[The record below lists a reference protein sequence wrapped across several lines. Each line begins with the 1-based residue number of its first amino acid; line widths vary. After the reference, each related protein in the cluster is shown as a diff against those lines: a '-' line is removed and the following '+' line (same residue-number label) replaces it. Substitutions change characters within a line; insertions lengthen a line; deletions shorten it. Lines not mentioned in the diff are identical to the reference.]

1 MCLAKLTKVTIRSN
15 TSTSLSPPWSGGR
28 VFQLKAGFR
37 KQSARCVQILT
48 INLDVEGAL
57 LILKQPKASVA
68 YFNQRSLSRHVK
80 ED

>member
-1 MCLAKLTKVTIRSN
+1 MCLAKLNKVTIRST
-15 TSTSLSPPWSGGR
+15 TSASFSPPGSGGR
-28 VFQLKAGFR
+28 VLQLKAGFR
-37 KQSARCVQILT
+37 KQSAPCIQILT

-68 YFNQRSLSRHVK
+68 YFNQRTPSRHVK